1 MEQEVTVPDGVAGG
15 DSVQFVGPNGVWLE
29 ATVPEGLEPGM
40 TFLATVASA
49 CDAEESKPDLQDG
62 LNAHLGSEARSD
74 DVMLEF
80 VMWCEREGIEDS
92 FESFIS
98 DNAHRID
105 PAAADGGEQSLAA
118 YELYK
123 EYQALFDGAMQRA
136 PHFRSTRTRPAL
148 LRAYSSNRIILS
160 ASVHALAGSLILF
173 ALCCTGFLC
182 EAGVTADE
190 FMRAASAADGLNDI
204 CLRIFIAQSE
214 YDT

>member
-1 MEQEVTVPDGVAGG
+1 
-15 DSVQFVGPNGVWLE
+15 
-29 ATVPEGLEPGM
+29 M

-123 EYQALFDGAMQRA
+123 EYQALFDGAMQR
-136 PHFRSTRTRPAL
+136 
-148 LRAYSSNRIILS
+148 
-160 ASVHALAGSLILF
+160 
-173 ALCCTGFLC
+173 FLC

-214 YDT
+214 YDTFMELVSHGRR